1 MAMGPLGM
9 PPAGSL
15 PGKPSLPGNM
25 AGGPAG
31 PGASPALAPGDGAGN
46 AAAADALVKAI
57 IPALHKALS
66 AYPIG
71 SKQYKGVM
79 RALSSLTA
87 EFGQE
92 NKGSMV
98 PAAIM
103 QMAQAAKGG
112 SPMAA
117 APPPGIAPA
126 GGPGPA
132 GGPSPEANP
141 MAA

>member
-1 MAMGPLGM
+1 MTPLAPQM
-9 PPAGSL
+9 PP
-15 PGKPSLPGNM
+15 KPALPGNM
-25 AGGPAG
+25 AGGPTG

-46 AAAADALVKAI
+46 MAAADAMVKAI

-92 NKGSMV
+92 NKQSMV

-112 SPMAA
+112 TPMPG
-117 APPPGIAPA
+117 APPPGIAPTA
-126 GGPGPA
+126 GPGA
-132 GGPSPEANP
+132 GAEPPNPE